1 MNQWN
6 QFKIPESQVSGMDA
20 VSVKVVP
27 STLCGTL
34 TGQHSEQH
42 LVQFLTKQLHLLSVS
57 SSLILR
63 SDLDGEGPISA
74 GSQAHLQPC
83 FWISKVE
90 SKGESRPS
98 WILFRRNRGR

>member
-42 LVQFLTKQLHLLSVS
+42 LVQLLKKTS
-57 SSLILR
+57 SSAISELITFT
-63 SDLDGEGPISA
+63 P
-74 GSQAHLQPC
+74 Q
-83 FWISKVE
+83 
-90 SKGESRPS
+90 
-98 WILFRRNRGR
+98 